1 MKRIRTVI
9 VEDDLKIS
17 ELHKRFTEK
26 VEGFEVVGIANSLAD
41 GEEMVD
47 LLEPELVLLDLFFP
61 EGNGMQLLKNMR
73 AKGKSVDVIL
83 ITAAKEVSSLQEAL
97 RGGAFDYLVKPVIFD
112 RFKAS
117 LEKFRTYST
126 ELTRN
131 AVLEQQMIDKLIH
144 PASETQDEGGL
155 PKGID
160 PITLRKI
167 CAVFDESGADGFSA
181 EEVGKKINASRNTA
195 RRYLE
200 YLLASGFLYADI
212 DYGTVGRPERIFRKM
227 SI

>member
-61 EGNGMQLLKNMR
+61 EGNGMQLLRNMR

-144 PASETQDEGGL
+144 PASETPDEGGL